1 MVVTAVRKTKENRRK
16 ANPKTMRA
24 AKKSRITAQTM
35 IIIGPRGTQPA
46 LLFSRERTPLCSTSR
61 RRRSE
66 NSSPSKEAADFCN
79 NVAPSVRAFVTRIHV
94 AYKRARPFLGG
105 KLLRFSLLWQTQRQ
119 WKNRQVAIVAV
130 WVSERARESAKSFGE
145 STGVCGESLGKF
157 CSKIITIPPRR
168 QGTMRRGWG
177 KIILLCLAARW
188 VELRASA
195 NRREGWGGVWRRVGR
210 EN

>member
-1 MVVTAVRKTKENRRK
+1 MVVTVVRKTKENRRK

-35 IIIGPRGTQPA
+35 IIIGPRGRQPA
-46 LLFSRERTPLCSTSR
+46 LLFSRERNPFVRHHDDDARKIPLHRSR
-61 RRRSE
+61 
-66 NSSPSKEAADFCN
+66 PQDFRN
-79 NVAPSVRAFVTRIHV
+79 NVAQSVRAIVTRNHV

-105 KLLRFSLLWQTQRQ
+105 KSLRFSLLWQTQRQ

-168 QGTMRRGWG
+168 KGTMRRGWG